1 MQTNVLLFINAA
13 ISAPHDLL
21 MRQKLRD
28 EVIAFGILDKF
39 ADLRTTTDAEF
50 QVESF
55 LERMDADWEE
65 VMKKTA
71 GGTVNPLYLL
81 FDFF

>member
-1 MQTNVLLFINAA
+1 
-13 ISAPHDLL
+13 

-71 GGTVNPLYLL
+71 GGTINPLYRLQIVL
-81 FDFF
+81 VCACACV